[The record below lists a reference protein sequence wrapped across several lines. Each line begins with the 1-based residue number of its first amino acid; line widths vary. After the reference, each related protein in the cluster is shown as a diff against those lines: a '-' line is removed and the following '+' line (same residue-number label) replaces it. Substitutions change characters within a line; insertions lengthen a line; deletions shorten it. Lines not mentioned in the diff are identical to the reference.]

1 MLTVEHLTKT
11 FAGGK
16 GIFDVSFSVKQG
28 EVFGFLGPN
37 GAGKS
42 TTIRHIMGFMKPDKG
57 TVTINGL
64 DSWKDQGKVQ
74 SMVGYLPGE
83 IAFFDG
89 MTGKSF
95 LDFMAQLQGIR
106 DHAKRSH
113 LIDLLQFDVN
123 TPIRKMSKGMKQKVG
138 IVAAFMHEPQVIIL
152 DEPTSGLDP
161 LMQKVFIE
169 IVLAEKA
176 RGTTFLMSSHSF
188 PEIERTCD
196 RAAIIKEGVIIT
208 VKNIHELQSMQRKL
222 FEVTFEQEEDM
233 RAFLNSSGLQIE
245 PVSLDGVGGGD
256 GSAGSGFRVR
266 VAVQGNYD
274 QFVTE
279 TAKYRVRN
287 IDIFTQ
293 NLEDIFMNYY
303 DRKGTMQ

>member
-1 MLTVEHLTKT
+1 MLAIHGLTKK

-16 GIFDVSFSVKQG
+16 GIFDVSFEVNKG

-42 TTIRHIMGFMKPDKG
+42 TTIRHIMGFMKPESG
-57 TVTINGL
+57 TVTVNGL
-64 DSWKDQGKVQ
+64 DTWRQQGNVQ
-74 SMVGYLPGE
+74 AYVGYLPGE

-89 MTGKSF
+89 MTGKTF
-95 LDFMAQLQGIR
+95 LDFMAKLRGMK
-106 DHAKRSH
+106 DHGKRNR
-113 LIDLLQFDVN
+113 LIERLQFDAN

-138 IVAAFMHEPQVIIL
+138 LVVAFMHDPELIIL

-169 IVLAEKA
+169 LVLEEKA

-196 RAAIIKEGVIIT
+196 RAAIIKDGVIVA
-208 VKNIHELQSMQRKL
+208 VKDIRELQSLQRKL
-222 FEVTFEQEEDM
+222 FEVTFETPADA
-233 RAFLNSSGLQIE
+233 RAFAESGL
-245 PVSLDGVGGGD
+245 PVESTEGN
-256 GSAGSGFRVR
+256 RVR

-274 QFVTE
+274 LFVAE
-279 TAKYRVRN
+279 TAKHKVRS
-287 IDIFTQ
+287 IDMFTQ
-293 NLEDIFMNYY
+293 NLEDVFMNYY
-303 DRKGTMQ
+303 DRKEGANA

>member
-1 MLTVEHLTKT
+1 MLQVQHLTKT
-11 FAGGK
+11 FSSGK
-16 GIFDVSFSVKQG
+16 GIFDVSFEVEKG

-57 TVTINGL
+57 HVTVKGL
-64 DSWKDQGKVQ
+64 DSWSNPGKVQ

-83 IAFFDG
+83 IAFIDG

-95 LDFMAQLQGIR
+95 LDFMAEMQGVKSLSKR
-106 DHAKRSH
+106 DR
-113 LIDLLQFDVN
+113 LIERLQFDVH

-138 IVAAFMHEPQVIIL
+138 IVAAFMHDPQLILL
-152 DEPTSGLDP
+152 DEPSSGLDP
-161 LMQKVFIE
+161 LMQRVVIE
-169 IVLAEKA
+169 LVLEEKA
-176 RGTTFLMSSHSF
+176 RGTTFLLSSHSF

-196 RAAIIKEGVIIT
+196 RAAIIKDGILIAVN
-208 VKNIHELQSMQRKL
+208 NIHELQSMQRKL
-222 FEVTFEQEEDM
+222 FEVIFHNKED
-233 RAFLNSSGLQIE
+233 AASFAASGLHIE
-245 PVSLDGVGGGD
+245 SIDGE
-256 GSAGSGFRVR
+256 RVR

-274 QFVTE
+274 AFVE
-279 TAKYRVRN
+279 HTANYKVRS

-303 DRKGTMQ
+303 DRKGVAK